1 MPVEIVALCAFVII
15 FLLGSIRSVN
25 MGAIALVGAFLV
37 GTLVYNVT
45 PAKVLDGFPGEMF
58 VILVGVTYLFA
69 LANHNGTIDWLI
81 QAAVNAVGGR
91 VALIPWVMFLV
102 PAALTAVG
110 AAAPAACAIVIPIAL
125 KFAARHKINPVMMS
139 MMVIQGTT
147 AGGFSPIGIYGVIV
161 NGIGAKAGLET
172 SPQLLFFGVFIT
184 TFALAAAAYFGMGG
198 RRLVRLGGAAPHIV
212 DETGPAQKHAGGP
225 AASTPS
231 DGTNPQG
238 SSHQIAATLVSEPM
252 GGASPISSVR
262 TRTPEQILTL
272 LGIVSLVV
280 LTVAFGYNVGFVA
293 LTIAV
298 VLSLIYTK
306 SAKAAVAGIAWPT
319 VLLIGGIITYV
330 ALLQEQGTVE
340 WLGSNIAGINAP
352 LLAAFLILLIGA
364 VVSAFASTTALLGV
378 VIPLA
383 TPFLLAGEIGVTPL
397 IIALAVS
404 SSVVDCSPFS
414 TMGALAVANAEE
426 SSRDRVFSGLMRW
439 GMTLIIAAPIA
450 TFLALV
456 LPSAI

>member
-1 MPVEIVALCAFVII
+1 
-15 FLLGSIRSVN
+15 
-25 MGAIALVGAFLV
+25 
-37 GTLVYNVT
+37 
-45 PAKVLDGFPGEMF
+45 
-58 VILVGVTYLFA
+58 
-69 LANHNGTIDWLI
+69 
-81 QAAVNAVGGR
+81 
-91 VALIPWVMFLV
+91 MFLV

-198 RRLVRLGGAAPHIV
+198 RRLVRVRSAGPHTV

-225 AASTPS
+225 ATSTTS
-231 DGTNPQG
+231 EGTHPQG
-238 SSHQIAATLVSEPM
+238 SSHQSATLVSEPT
-252 GGASPISSVR
+252 GASPISTVR

-272 LGIVSLVV
+272 LGIASLVV

-298 VLSLIYTK
+298 VLSLIYTN
-306 SAKAAVAGIAWPT
+306 SAKAAVAGVAWPT

-340 WLGSNIAGINAP
+340 WLGGNIASIDAP